1 MENGTLSNVSLSTI
15 WWLNFWTWNSLVIG
29 CWPVMSCIINE
40 WPLWH
45 ATTVHCF
52 LKWQPCHF
60 PVMAQCF
67 VVLIYLNV
75 SQKRCWLFYP
85 FVICNSNSPAV
96 SFIYS
101 LFQLIFLFYW
111 GWPSFGFKQ
120 FMMLFALLMVLVTW
134 GPHCSLESKTIPST
148 LIWFLVSII
157 CLLIFVRMCVVI
169 KCNFKNLL
177 KTAISCNVIIACFD
191 NRANKLDMKKH
202 YQLLL
207 QI

>member
-29 CWPVMSCIINE
+29 CWPVMSCLINE

-45 ATTVHCF
+45 AATVHCF

-85 FVICNSNSPAV
+85 
-96 SFIYS
+96 
-101 LFQLIFLFYW
+101 LFQFIFLFYW

-120 FMMLFALLMVLVTW
+120 FMMLFTLLRVLVTW

-148 LIWFLVSII
+148 LIWFLVSI
-157 CLLIFVRMCVVI
+157 LRPETLIINWGESDHEKRQ
-169 KCNFKNLL
+169 
-177 KTAISCNVIIACFD
+177 ISVFD
-191 NRANKLDMKKH
+191 PLTFSPDLAN
-202 YQLLL
+202 QLQMFPREISSSFFMVCRLEFHL
-207 QI
+207 MV